1 MGQKKDWIINKIKE
15 LELTNNVYVKGGTLT
30 PEDEYKKADIYL
42 HTSTEE
48 SFGLVFL
55 EAMAC
60 GTPVVTTD
68 GLGNR
73 DIIEHNNNGLFFYD
87 RNSKKIATSIAEL
100 FQNKNAYNNIRIN
113 GLKFCQ
119 DYSIESYV
127 DKLNDI
133 YANW

>member
-1 MGQKKDWIINKIKE
+1 MQ
-15 LELTNNVYVKGGTLT
+15 
-30 PEDEYKKADIYL
+30 YKKADIYL

-73 DIIEHNNNGLFFYD
+73 DIIEHNRG
-87 RNSKKIATSIAEL
+87 
-100 FQNKNAYNNIRIN
+100 
-113 GLKFCQ
+113 
-119 DYSIESYV
+119 
-127 DKLNDI
+127 
-133 YANW
+133 